1 MSFVFPKLR
10 THHSKSSVDL
20 LIECAPLQ
28 SRRRAFLNL
37 NLHPEGSSNKVVSPG
52 RDSKWSNALYRTRLP
67 SDSEAKPR
75 RQEERMDVDDRA
87 VATARAR
94 ASTASTARTAAL
106 DNDDADAEAAASR
119 LAAWRSIFFKRRR
132 RKRGEVFSSFF
143 VFLCLARAR
152 GERKK
157 KKKSFAVSPL
167 AAERHLLFSLSLSLQ
182 QTSFFFVAD
191 DAPQDGGSRR
201 PPPPGRCLGPF
212 LGRRGGQVHHV
223 LCQDPGVA
231 LFLQSRL
238 RGMADDVQSQVLQ
251 VSNC

>member
-94 ASTASTARTAAL
+94 ASTASTASTAAL

-157 KKKSFAVSPL
+157 KKKASLSLHSQQNVIFS
-167 AAERHLLFSLSLSLQ
+167 SLSLSPFSKRLSSSSPM
-182 QTSFFFVAD
+182 TPHRMAAAAALLLLAVASAPSSVDAAAKCITYFVKTPA
-191 DAPQDGGSRR
+191 S
-201 PPPPGRCLGPF
+201 PF
-212 LGRRGGQVHHV
+212 SYKAGFAAWPTT
-223 LCQDPGVA
+223 CNPK
-231 LFLQSRL
+231 FYK
-238 RGMADDVQSQVLQ
+238 
-251 VSNC
+251 